1 MTNIQQSRR
10 PRPAATWC
18 SVLITLVALSAIVT
32 MSAACASETTGAA
45 SSAEPWGA
53 NTVLPADLVKELAGE
68 GGSEKPVIV
77 CTAPPFLYR
86 TARIPGAVLHGPAS
100 SPEVLNLLTTW
111 AQTLPRSTSLVIY
124 CGCCP
129 LSDCPN
135 LRPAYT
141 ALKGL
146 GLARVRVLLLPDS
159 FRADWIERG
168 YPVEK

>member
-1 MTNIQQSRR
+1 MTEIQRNRR
-10 PRPAATWC
+10 WRRAPKRRST
-18 SVLITLVALSAIVT
+18 LITLVAAAAILT

-45 SSAEPWGA
+45 TTGEPWGT

-68 GGSEKPVIV
+68 GGVDKPVIV

-100 SPEVLNLLTTW
+100 SPEALNELTTW
-111 AQTLPRSTSLVIY
+111 ARTLPRSASLVIY

-141 ALKGL
+141 ALKDL
-146 GLARVRVLLLPDS
+146 GLSHVRVLLLPDS

-168 YPVEK
+168 YPIEK